1 MLSQHASTTGVDSS
15 ADIESRAEMSQD
27 KIWEEQAER
36 WAQFARSPQHD
47 HFFWE
52 FNGPRFLE
60 LLPASGRTTL
70 DVACGEGRL
79 GRLLRDRGHRVVAID
94 RSRRMARMAHGS
106 GGQAAIVSDASSLP
120 FPNDAVDLAIAF
132 MSLHDVPDLDRTVSE
147 VARVL
152 IPGGTF
158 CVAIAHPI
166 RSAGGFHTKEAGS
179 PFEIESYF
187 DTRPWLWSS
196 QHTGLRISL
205 PGVHRPLD
213 AYTCALEH
221 AGFLIEVMREPR
233 PSKQQIARHPESA
246 RWQRIPCFL
255 HIRAVSRA
263 ASY

>member
-1 MLSQHASTTGVDSS
+1 M
-15 ADIESRAEMSQD
+15 SRD
-27 KIWEEQAER
+27 KTWDEQAER

-60 LLPASGRTTL
+60 LIPAPGRATL

-94 RSRRMARMAHGS
+94 GSPGMARLAHRS
-106 GGQAAIVSDASSLP
+106 GGQTVVVSDANSLP
-120 FPNDAVDLAIAF
+120 FLDNTVDLAIAF
-132 MSLHDVPDLDRTVSE
+132 MSLHDVPDLDRTVTE

-152 IPGGTF
+152 RPGGTF

-166 RSAGGFHTKEAGS
+166 RSAGGFHTKEASSG
-179 PFEIESYF
+179 FEIASYF
-187 DTRPWLWSS
+187 DVRPWLWSS

-205 PGVHRPLD
+205 PGTHRPLD
-213 AYTCALEH
+213 AYTRALEN

-233 PSKQQIARHPESA
+233 PSKHQIARHPESA
-246 RWQRIPCFL
+246 RWHRIPCFL
-255 HIRAVSRA
+255 HIRAILRA
-263 ASY
+263 D